1 MGGLVEKLSQNLS
14 FNEIFELVKKTVEK
28 SLRKHRAGLTLVLN
42 ELPNAIGA
50 YHEVGS
56 NLIVMN
62 RTILD
67 AVASLGKSKE
77 ELNGFIFSILTHEY
91 LHSLGYLD
99 EGEVRRLVYRV
110 SEENLGR
117 DHVATRM
124 AGLGIVEIY
133 PELKYLGEGAVGK
146 TPEIIKNFDQSSMPY
161 IG

>member
-1 MGGLVEKLSQNLS
+1 MDGLVEKLSQNLS

-28 SLRKHRAGLTLVLN
+28 SLRKHRA
-42 ELPNAIGA
+42 IGA

-56 NLIVMN
+56 NLIVIN

-67 AVASLGKSKE
+67 AVASLGKSKS
-77 ELNGFIFSILTHEY
+77 ELNGFLFSILMHEY

-133 PELKYLGEGAVGK
+133 PELKYLGEGAVGQ

>member
-1 MGGLVEKLSQNLS
+1 MNELAERLARNLS
-14 FNEIFELVKKTVEK
+14 FDEIFELVKKTVEK

-67 AVASLGKSKE
+67 AVAALGKTKE
-77 ELNGFIFSILTHEY
+77 ELNGFIFSILLHEY

-99 EGEVRRLVYRV
+99 ETEVRKLVYHIV
-110 SEENLGR
+110 EENLGR

-133 PELKYLGEGAVGK
+133 PELRYLGEGAVGQK
-146 TPEIIKNFDQSSMPY
+146 PEIIKNFDKSSMSY